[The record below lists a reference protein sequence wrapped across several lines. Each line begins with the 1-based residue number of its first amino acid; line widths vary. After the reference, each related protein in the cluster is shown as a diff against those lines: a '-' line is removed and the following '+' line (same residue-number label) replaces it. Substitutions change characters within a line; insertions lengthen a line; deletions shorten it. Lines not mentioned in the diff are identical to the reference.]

1 MGLKSASPE
10 DDVQGDG
17 GLRGMLGSS
26 VTSEEPVKG
35 RGRPWIRLLDIKP
48 RRETVKMRD
57 HSYNATK
64 VKFKSVQIMKWTQ
77 H

>member
-35 RGRPWIRLLDIKP
+35 RPWVRFLDIKP
-48 RRETVKMRD
+48 RSEAVKMKD

-64 VKFKSVQIMKWTQ
+64 VKFKSIQIMKWT
-77 H
+77 

>member
-1 MGLKSASPE
+1 MGLKLASPE

-26 VTSEEPVKG
+26 VTSEEPAKR
-35 RGRPWIRLLDIKP
+35 RGRPWVRFSDIKP
-48 RRETVKMRD
+48 RSEAVKMRD

-64 VKFKSVQIMKWTQ
+64 VKFKSIQIMKWT
-77 H
+77 

>member
-10 DDVQGDG
+10 DDVPGDG

-26 VTSEEPVKG
+26 VTLEEPVKG
-35 RGRPWIRLLDIKP
+35 RGRPWVRFLDIKP
-48 RRETVKMRD
+48 RSKAVKMRD

-64 VKFKSVQIMKWTQ
+64 SN
-77 H
+77 

>member
-26 VTSEEPVKG
+26 VTLEEPVKG
-35 RGRPWIRLLDIKP
+35 RGRPWVRFLDIKP
-48 RRETVKMRD
+48 SSEGVKMRD
-57 HSYNATK
+57 HPYNATESNSNPYK
-64 VKFKSVQIMKWTQ
+64 
-77 H
+77 

>member
-17 GLRGMLGSS
+17 GWIGMLGSS

-35 RGRPWIRLLDIKP
+35 QGRPWVRFLDIKP
-48 RRETVKMRD
+48 RSEAVK
-57 HSYNATK
+57 AEKPTPQ
-64 VKFKSVQIMKWTQ
+64 KSNSNPSIIMKWI
-77 H
+77 